1 MCEYTSVP
9 AQRGARIVVSLI
21 GESLSPKIA
30 PQTAA
35 ATRIAG
41 SAPIPKPAPNIA
53 RPIVPAVVQLV
64 PVTTEKT
71 QQDKN
76 VHK

>member
-21 GESLSPKIA
+21 GESLSPNIA
-30 PQTAA
+30 PLTIA
-35 ATRIAG
+35 ATSIAG
-41 SAPIPKPAPNIA
+41 LAPIPRPAPNIA

-64 PVTTEKT
+64 PVTTENT
-71 QQDKN
+71 QHAIN
-76 VHK
+76 AHK